1 MLGGQSNNDAMTE
14 ITGITAAF
22 APFETLASSLLHH
35 VKTDDG
41 SHDVAHLARVWSNVR
56 TIQDVEGG
64 DAEILAAATLL
75 HDCVAVEKSSP
86 LRASASRLAAE
97 HAVTLLAPFGWTT
110 ERLERVAHAIAA
122 HSFSAKITP
131 ETIEA
136 QILQDADRLDAMG
149 AIGIARCF
157 YTAGRMQSF
166 LYDPEDPAAR
176 HRAFDDRNFAIDH
189 LPAKL
194 LTLADGFNTATG
206 RRMAQERHA
215 RTEAFLTA
223 FLAEVGVS

>member
-1 MLGGQSNNDAMTE
+1 MTE
-14 ITGITAAF
+14 ITGIATAF

-56 TIQDVEGG
+56 AIQKAEGG
-64 DAEILAAATLL
+64 DPEILAAATLL

-157 YTAGRMQSF
+157 YTAGRMQSY

-176 HRAFDDRNFAIDH
+176 HRPFDDRNFAIDH

-194 LTLADGFNTATG
+194 LTLAEGFNTATG

>member
-1 MLGGQSNNDAMTE
+1 MTE
-14 ITGITAAF
+14 ITGIATAF

-35 VKTDDG
+35 IKTDDG

-64 DAEILAAATLL
+64 DSEILAAATLL

-110 ERLERVAHAIAA
+110 ERLDHVAHAIAA

-157 YTAGRMQSF
+157 YTAGRMQSL

>member
-1 MLGGQSNNDAMTE
+1 MTE
-14 ITGITAAF
+14 ITGIATAF

-35 VKTDDG
+35 IKTDDG

-56 TIQDVEGG
+56 AIQKIEGG
-64 DAEILAAATLL
+64 DPEILAAATLL

-97 HAVTLLAPFGWTT
+97 HAVSLLAPLDWATD
-110 ERLERVAHAIAA
+110 RLDRVAHAIAA

-136 QILQDADRLDAMG
+136 QILQDADRLDAIG

-176 HRAFDDRNFAIDH
+176 HRPFDDRNFAIDH

-194 LTLADGFNTATG
+194 LTLAEGFNTATG

-215 RTEAFLTA
+215 RTES
-223 FLAEVGVS
+223 FLAAFMSEVGAS

>member
-1 MLGGQSNNDAMTE
+1 MTE
-14 ITGITAAF
+14 ITGIATAF

-56 TIQDVEGG
+56 AIQKIEGG

-75 HDCVAVEKSSP
+75 RDCVAVEKSSP

-97 HAVTLLAPFGWTT
+97 HAVILLAPLGWTT
-110 ERLERVAHAIAA
+110 EQLDRVAHAITA

-136 QILQDADRLDAMG
+136 RILQDADRLDAIG

-176 HRAFDDRNFAIDH
+176 HRPLDDRNYAIDH

-194 LTLADGFNTATG
+194 LTLADGFNTVTG
-206 RRMAQERHA
+206 RRMAQQRHA

-223 FLAEVGVS
+223 FMSEVGAS

>member
-1 MLGGQSNNDAMTE
+1 MTE
-14 ITGITAAF
+14 ITAIAAAF

-35 VKTDDG
+35 IETDDG

-56 TIQDVEGG
+56 AIQKAEGG
-64 DAEILAAATLL
+64 DPEILAAATLL

-110 ERLERVAHAIAA
+110 ERLDHVAHAIAA

-157 YTAGRMQSF
+157 YTAGRMQSL

-176 HRAFDDRNFAIDH
+176 RRTFDDRNFAIDH

-194 LTLADGFNTATG
+194 LTLAEGFNTATG

>member
-1 MLGGQSNNDAMTE
+1 MTE
-14 ITGITAAF
+14 ITGIAAAF

-56 TIQDVEGG
+56 TIQQAEGG
-64 DAEILAAATLL
+64 DPEILAAATLL

-86 LRASASRLAAE
+86 LRANASRLAAE
-97 HAVTLLAPFGWTT
+97 HAVTLLAPLGWASD
-110 ERLERVAHAIAA
+110 RLDRIAHAIAA
-122 HSFSAKITP
+122 HSFSAKIAP
-131 ETIEA
+131 ETVEA
-136 QILQDADRLDAMG
+136 KILQDADRLDAIG
-149 AIGIARCF
+149 AVGIARCF

-194 LTLADGFNTATG
+194 LTLAEGFNTVTG

>member
-1 MLGGQSNNDAMTE
+1 MTNLMPLA
-14 ITGITAAF
+14 AAF

-56 TIQDVEGG
+56 TIQEVEGG
-64 DAEILAAATLL
+64 DPEILAAATLL

-176 HRAFDDRNFAIDH
+176 HRPFDDRNFAIDH

-194 LTLADGFNTATG
+194 LTLAEGFNTATG

-223 FLAEVGVS
+223 FMSEVGAS